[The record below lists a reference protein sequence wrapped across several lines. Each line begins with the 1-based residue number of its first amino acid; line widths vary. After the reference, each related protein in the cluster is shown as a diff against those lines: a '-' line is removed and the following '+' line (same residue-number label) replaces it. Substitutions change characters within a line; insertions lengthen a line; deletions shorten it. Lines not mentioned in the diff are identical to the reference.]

1 MIKRSKGMT
10 LIELM
15 IAVAVVGILATIA
28 YPSYQNQV
36 RRSNRADAITALTA
50 MANAQERFYLAN
62 NTYAATTPPLGFPA
76 TAGNSQLGFYSLA
89 VPRRLS
95 DRVHLDGGRRCRRT
109 PGQRRRLYATDAH
122 VNGNKNARDLLVAGS
137 QPAVILRRQ
146 VGRRRLVRPRA
157 LFGDGSEEA
166 TD

>member
-50 MANAQERFYLAN
+50 MANAQERSYLAN
-62 NTYAATTPPLGFPA
+62 NTYTTDTTLLGFA
-76 TAGNSQLGFYSLA
+76 AGTGNSQRGFYTLT
-89 VPRRLS
+89 VPT
-95 DRVHLDGGRRCRRT
+95 GNT
-109 PGQRRRLYATDAH
+109 TTFTITATA
-122 VNGNKNARDLLVAGS
+122 VAGGPQAGDTGCTLLTLNS
-137 QPAVILRRQ
+137 TGIKTPA
-146 VGRRRLVRPRA
+146 
-157 LFGDGSEEA
+157 
-166 TD
+166 TCW

>member
-76 TAGNSQLGFYSLA
+76 TAGNSQRGFYTVA
-89 VPRRLS
+89 VPAASPTAFTLTAAAVVGGPQAS
-95 DRVHLDGGRRCRRT
+95 DAGCTLLTLTSTGIKT
-109 PGQRRRLYATDAH
+109 PATCW
-122 VNGNKNARDLLVAGS
+122 
-137 QPAVILRRQ
+137 
-146 VGRRRLVRPRA
+146 
-157 LFGDGSEEA
+157 
-166 TD
+166 

>member
-62 NTYAATTPPLGFPA
+62 NTYATDHAA
-76 TAGNSQLGFYSLA
+76 AW
-89 VPRRLS
+89 VPRDAGVIHSGAFIRSRCRPALH
-95 DRVHLDGGRRCRRT
+95 DHVHGNGDRRCRRT
-109 PGQRRRLYATDAH
+109 PGRRHGLHGTDPEF
-122 VNGNKNARDLLVAGS
+122 NRYQDARDLLVVGS
-137 QPAVILRRQ
+137 LSSGDFATGWRAF
-146 VGRRRLVRPRA
+146 GPR
-157 LFGDGSEEA
+157 
-166 TD
+166 

>member
-50 MANAQERFYLAN
+50 MANAQERSYLAN
-62 NTYAATTPPLGFPA
+62 NMYATNTAPLGFPA
-76 TAGNSQLGFYSLA
+76 GPVIHSGAFIRSPCQTRLND
-89 VPRRLS
+89 RRS
-95 DRVHLDGGRRCRRT
+95 R
-109 PGQRRRLYATDAH
+109 
-122 VNGNKNARDLLVAGS
+122 
-137 QPAVILRRQ
+137 
-146 VGRRRLVRPRA
+146 
-157 LFGDGSEEA
+157 
-166 TD
+166 

>member
-15 IAVAVVGILATIA
+15 ITVAVVGILAAIA

-62 NTYAATTPPLGFPA
+62 NTYAATTPPLGFPVPPA
-76 TAGNSQLGFYSLA
+76 PPPPAGNSQRGFYTLTVASPDFTTRFTVTATA
-89 VPRRLS
+89 V
-95 DRVHLDGGRRCRRT
+95 VGGPQAGDTGCT
-109 PGQRRRLYATDAH
+109 PLTLNSTGIKTPATCW
-122 VNGNKNARDLLVAGS
+122 
-137 QPAVILRRQ
+137 
-146 VGRRRLVRPRA
+146 
-157 LFGDGSEEA
+157 
-166 TD
+166 

>member
-15 IAVAVVGILATIA
+15 ITVAVVGILATIA

-62 NTYAATTPPLGFPA
+62 NTYANTTAPLGFPA
-76 TAGNSQLGFYSLA
+76 PLPPPAPQGNSQRGFYTLA
-89 VPRRLS
+89 VA
-95 DRVHLDGGRRCRRT
+95 T
-109 PGQRRRLYATDAH
+109 PDDFTTRFTVTATA
-122 VNGNKNARDLLVAGS
+122 VAGGPQAGDDPPGIDDCRVLS
-137 QPAVILRRQ
+137 LTSTGQKGPLPAAQ
-146 VGRRRLVRPRA
+146 NCW
-157 LFGDGSEEA
+157 
-166 TD
+166 

>member
-50 MANAQERFYLAN
+50 MANAQERSFLGN
-62 NTYAATTPPLGFPA
+62 NTYTTDTTLLGFA
-76 TAGNSQLGFYSLA
+76 AGTGNSQRGFYTLT
-89 VPRRLS
+89 VPT
-95 DRVHLDGGRRCRRT
+95 GNAIT
-109 PGQRRRLYATDAH
+109 FTITATA
-122 VNGNKNARDLLVAGS
+122 VAGGPQAGDTGCTPLTLNS
-137 QPAVILRRQ
+137 TGIKTPA
-146 VGRRRLVRPRA
+146 A
-157 LFGDGSEEA
+157 CW
-166 TD
+166 

>member
-50 MANAQERFYLAN
+50 MANAQERSYLAN
-62 NTYAATTPPLGFPA
+62 NTYTTDTTLLGFA
-76 TAGNSQLGFYSLA
+76 AGTGNSQRGFYTLT
-89 VPRRLS
+89 VPT
-95 DRVHLDGGRRCRRT
+95 GNT
-109 PGQRRRLYATDAH
+109 TTFTITATA
-122 VNGNKNARDLLVAGS
+122 VAGRPQAGDTACTPLTLNS
-137 QPAVILRRQ
+137 TGIKTPA
-146 VGRRRLVRPRA
+146 
-157 LFGDGSEEA
+157 
-166 TD
+166 TCW